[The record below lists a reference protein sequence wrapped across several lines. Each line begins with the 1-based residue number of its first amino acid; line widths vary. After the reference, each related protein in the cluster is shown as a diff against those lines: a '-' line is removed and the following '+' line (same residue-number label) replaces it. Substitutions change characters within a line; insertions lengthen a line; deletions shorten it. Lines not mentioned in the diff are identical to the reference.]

1 MGKNSNITLICTAI
15 AYILF
20 AVCWAASVG
29 EKANWLGLLILEIWA
44 IVVFFHFPMFYLR
57 YPFVIFTAVT
67 NILGV
72 LIIERTSLFLP
83 ELNTYGYSKHSL
95 FYLVFTWFLVLSSIY
110 ILEFFLPSSESV
122 IFKKETSLNLKI
134 RNIGVPIFSIVGI
147 VFTGFFLLQ
156 FLSVFFHPFFLEQMD
171 RFLYAEKYISPL
183 QGKLIGYFTYIL
195 PAIVAGIFH
204 SNYRK
209 MSLRALIVF
218 AVYKFWTGEKFGAF
232 FLVFCYIFT
241 IISYLK
247 QNLDLKSTIKY
258 LTRALL
264 VLFLLTGVIFGHR
277 ILLYHSTVSQNKN
290 YLIQR
295 IAQNGQLWWA
305 MYDLSNASNLDTY
318 ELNDELDMFFTLN
331 NKPTY
336 KSGIYK
342 IMEKTTPLD
351 LFWNKINSNSR
362 YADSTFASIYYY
374 FKEPGLMISAIL
386 FGILFWGLTRY
397 FLAAYSY
404 MHIPELIISGKMMVI
419 MNTVLTQSDFYMI
432 FSYQT
437 MICIFLMF
445 FLGICRSYLARKNAL
460 G

>member
-1 MGKNSNITLICTAI
+1 MNKNSKIIICTAI
-15 AYILF
+15 TYILF
-20 AVCWAASVG
+20 SVCWVAGIG
-29 EKANWLGLLILEIWA
+29 ETANWPGLLILGIWA
-44 IVVFFHFPMFYLR
+44 IITFLHFPMFYLR

-83 ELNTYGYSKHSL
+83 ELNVYGYSNHSL
-95 FYLVFTWFLVLSSIY
+95 FYLAFTWFLVLSTINT
-110 ILEFFLPSSESV
+110 LEFLLPSDRTALLNKCSV
-122 IFKKETSLNLKI
+122 LQFNMG
-134 RNIGVPIFSIVGI
+134 NISIPIFSILET
-147 VFTGFFLLQ
+147 VFTGFFLLLL
-156 FLSVFFHPFFLEQMD
+156 LSLLPHPFFLEQMD
-171 RFLYAEKYISPL
+171 RFLYAEKYITPW

-195 PAIVAGIFH
+195 PAIVAATFH

-209 MSLRALIVF
+209 MSLCALTVF
-218 AVYKFWTGEKFGAF
+218 AAYKFWTGEKFGAF
-232 FLVFCYIFT
+232 FLLFCYVFI

-247 QNLDLKSTIKY
+247 QNLDLRIAIKY
-258 LTRALL
+258 FLRALL
-264 VLFLLTGVIFGHR
+264 ILLLLTGVIFGHR
-277 ILLYHSTVSQNKN
+277 ILLYHSTASQNKN

-305 MYDLSNASNLDTY
+305 MYDLSNVSNLDTN
-318 ELNDELDMFFTLN
+318 ELNDELDMFFTFN
-331 NKPTY
+331 NRPSY

-342 IMEKTTPLD
+342 IMKKTTPPN
-351 LFWNKINSNSR
+351 LFWKKINDNSR

-374 FKEPGLMISAIL
+374 FKEPGLMISALL

-404 MHIPELIISGKMMVI
+404 MHIPELIISGKMMII

-437 MICIFLMF
+437 LICIFLMF
-445 FLGICRSYLARKNAL
+445 CLGLCRSYFARKNAL